1 MAQKPASQNK
11 IHIGGNASG
20 PVVAGDNIRI
30 KVTQP
35 AETAQTNTARE
46 DGTVYAAANGDI
58 HVHHDET
65 GDEGEDADEDPGR

>member
-1 MAQKPASQNK
+1 MTHKPPSHNE

-20 PVVAGDNIRI
+20 PVVAGDNIRV

-35 AETAQTNTARE
+35 AETTRTDQTNTAKD

-58 HVHHDET
+58 HIHHDEA
-65 GDEGEDADEDPGR
+65 GDEEED